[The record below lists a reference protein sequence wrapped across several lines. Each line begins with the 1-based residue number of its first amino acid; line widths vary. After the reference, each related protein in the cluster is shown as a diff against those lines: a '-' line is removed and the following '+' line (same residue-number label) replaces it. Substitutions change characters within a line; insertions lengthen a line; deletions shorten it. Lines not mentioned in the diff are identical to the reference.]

1 MNILF
6 IGGFAGWGSKFS
18 SIAESLSS
26 NDEISDF
33 HIISQG
39 IDSYE
44 DICGKESTNHLS
56 FEELYKEFL
65 DSSSIVNK
73 HNLEQRYG
81 PLYKIAA
88 SDRTLLQF
96 THPIEYGRLHSQ
108 DFMTSYVAYWL
119 NFYENFLVK
128 NKIDVVVTS
137 VIASVM
143 SLTAAM
149 VCEKKNIKLLSLG
162 LTRYPDRATF
172 YKDIQ
177 MTERIHFSDYT
188 FHHLEKAEKLIEE
201 KNKKQINPSWLE
213 WKKQLSNPLNIFN
226 YVNSIRSNNLYKK
239 YKLYFGLV
247 DFKDPILFLP
257 TISLRIKSYV
267 LKMIRSYYYSRL
279 KKLAKL
285 PKGKFYLY
293 ALHVDPEM
301 ATSVLALNWID
312 QLDLIKRIKIQM
324 YHDVKLLV
332 KEHPSMI
339 GIRNVNFYK
348 EIQAIPGVEIC
359 SDSLATE
366 DLIKSSALVISITG
380 TISLEAAIFNKPSF
394 LFAKTDF
401 SSISS
406 ISVFDGNLDL
416 LGKQLKMSEEICLK
430 DISEIKEFLADNYA
444 NSVSLTGSEIWN
456 SETKNQFKYINKMTY
471 LLSKSLNEIK
481 DC

>member
-18 SIAESLSS
+18 SIGERLASR
-26 NDEISDF
+26 NEISNY
-33 HIISQG
+33 HIITQG

-44 DICGKESTNHLS
+44 DICDKEFTNHLP
-56 FEELYKEFL
+56 FEKLYKEFL

-73 HNLEQRYG
+73 HDLERCYG

-96 THPIEYGRLHSQ
+96 THPLEYGRLHSQ

-119 NFYENFLVK
+119 NFYENFLIK

-137 VIASVM
+137 VIASAM

-177 MTERIHFSDYT
+177 MTKRIYFSDYT
-188 FHHLEKAEKLIEE
+188 SHHLEKAEKLIKKKNE
-201 KNKKQINPSWLE
+201 KKINPSWLE
-213 WKKQLSNPLNIFN
+213 WKSKSTNPFNIIN
-226 YVNSIRSNNLYKK
+226 YINSIRLNSLYKK
-239 YKLYFGLV
+239 YRLYFGLT

-257 TISLRIKSYV
+257 TIFLRIKRYV
-267 LKMIRSYYYSRL
+267 LKIIRTYYYSRL
-279 KKLAKL
+279 KKLSEI
-285 PKGKFYLY
+285 PKDKFYLY

-301 ATSVLALNWID
+301 ATSVWALNWID
-312 QLDLIKRIKIQM
+312 QLDLIKRIKMQM
-324 YHDVKLLV
+324 NHDVKLLI

-339 GIRNVNFYK
+339 GIRNIKFYK

-366 DLIKSSALVISITG
+366 ELIKSSALVISITG
-380 TISLEAAIFNKPSF
+380 TISLEAAILNKPSF
-394 LFAKTDF
+394 LFAETDF

-416 LGKQLKMSEEICLK
+416 LGKQLIMSE
-430 DISEIKEFLADNYA
+430 DISSKDASEMKEFLADNYA

-456 SETKNQFKYINKMTY
+456 SETKNQKKYLDKMTS
-471 LLSKSLNEIK
+471 LLSRSLNEIK
-481 DC
+481 